1 MTMPN
6 VRVPYGKLETFKNW
20 LGLNEAELKKLE
32 PLKKILIRRKGDF
45 ASYFLHF
52 FMAIPETRII
62 IEHERRPGYLLQ
74 AWADWFEALFSR
86 ELDERF
92 LNYLW
97 SVGVKHVEIR
107 LDKRFSNMGFSVVRQ
122 FCQEVA
128 LAELPPETT
137 VGALM
142 AIDKLVD
149 FCLLVETDAYL
160 ETTTRCDGEIIKG
173 IADRIRNPVAVIGG
187 NVSRLLRHAAP
198 SDPAYPVY
206 QFIYDQSS
214 KCDRLVYDIKTYMEV
229 FERETLFEK
238 IALAGLL
245 DDIFEKLF
253 SHGRYPR
260 PRIDLDIAPG
270 AELILADRHDM
281 EALFSHL
288 IENGVEALGGEEPRI
303 QISSRYEDAR
313 PHSITVTIFNTGVP
327 IKEEEVVK
335 LLSPF
340 YSTKPNGTGFG
351 LAIARQAARN
361 NMGWMRLEAV
371 KGQGTQA
378 VLSLP
383 LYE

>member
-1 MTMPN
+1 MPI
-6 VRVPYGKLETFKNW
+6 VPVPYGKLQTFREW
-20 LGLNEAELKKLE
+20 LGLNEAELRKLD
-32 PLKKILIRRKGDF
+32 PLKQVLINRKGDF
-45 ASYFLHF
+45 ASYFHRF
-52 FMAIPETRII
+52 FMDIPEARLI
-62 IEHERRPGYLLQ
+62 IEHERRPGYLIQ

-86 ELDERF
+86 DLDEGF

-107 LDKRFSNMGFSVVRQ
+107 LDKRFSSMGFSVVRQ
-122 FCQEVA
+122 FCQETA
-128 LAELPPETT
+128 LAELPPERTA
-137 VGALM
+137 GALM

-160 ETTTRCDGEIIKG
+160 ATTTRCDAEIIKG

-187 NVSRLLRHAAP
+187 NVSRLLKQVNAA
-198 SDPAYPVY
+198 DPVYPVY
-206 QFIYDQSS
+206 QFIYAQSS
-214 KCDRLVYDIKTYMEV
+214 KCDRLVRDIKTYMEV
-229 FERETLFEK
+229 FERETRFEP
-238 IALAGLL
+238 ISLAGLL
-245 DDIFEKLF
+245 DEVSGKLF
-253 SHGRYPR
+253 ARGRYAK
-260 PRIDLDIAPG
+260 PRIDVDIAPD
-270 AELILADRHDM
+270 AAHILADRRDM

-288 IENGVEALGGEEPRI
+288 LENGIEALAGEDPLIR
-303 QISSRYEDAR
+303 ISSNRESVR

-327 IKEEEVVK
+327 IREEEVVK

-371 KGQGTQA
+371 PGKGTQA

>member
-1 MTMPN
+1 MPN
-6 VRVPYGKLETFKNW
+6 VPVPYGKLETFKNW
-20 LGLNEAELKKLE
+20 LGLNEAELKKLD
-32 PLKKILIRRKGDF
+32 PLKEILLRRKEEF
-45 ASYFLHF
+45 ASYFERF
-52 FMAIPETRII
+52 FMDIPEARII
-62 IEHERRPGYLLQ
+62 IEHERRPGYLRQ

-86 ELDERF
+86 QLDEQF

-107 LDKRFSNMGFSVVRQ
+107 LDKRFSSMGFSVVRQ
-122 FCQEVA
+122 FCQEAA
-128 LAELPPETT
+128 LSALPRESAA
-137 VGALM
+137 GALM
-142 AIDKLVD
+142 ALDKLVD

-160 ETTTRCDGEIIKG
+160 VTTTRCDGEIIKG

-206 QFIYDQSS
+206 RFIYDQSS

-238 IALAGLL
+238 ISLAALL
-245 DDIFEKLF
+245 DDVFDKLF
-253 SHGRYPR
+253 IHGRYAR
-260 PRIDLDIAPG
+260 PRIDLEISPDASQ
-270 AELILADRHDM
+270 ILADRHDM

-288 IENGVEALGGEEPRI
+288 LENGIEALGGEEPRI
-303 QISSRYEDAR
+303 RISSRHEDVR
-313 PHSITVTIFNTGVP
+313 PHSITVTVFNTGVP
-327 IKEEEVVK
+327 IKEEEIVK

-371 KGQGTQA
+371 KGQGTQV

-383 LYE
+383 RYE